1 MIGILTFYWADDY
14 GAMLQ
19 SYALKTYLNR
29 DSEAVLIPYFPRNL
43 RGRYRVIRYNRA
55 DNLPRRIFKIARQ
68 LRPKNFRCNL
78 SRRKRMSRFRS
89 EYLTKDRRCLQSSR
103 DIYKYNSEMDTYVAG
118 SDQIWNPEITEGFQE
133 GYFCTFRKWKKDSAH
148 YVAYAA
154 SIGMERLEEKYDG
167 ELSALLSNFDV
178 ISIREPLS
186 KPYISKRW
194 GKEPEVVLDPVFLL
208 EKKEWEELLDKT
220 PLPNEISERE
230 KDGYIAVYDTEYLP
244 EMAEY
249 LKNLEKNSGLAVVVI
264 SPVRK
269 SYKWTESEKLLIGR
283 GPLEFLAVLYHAA
296 YVVTNSFHGT
306 ALSVILKK
314 QFVSFP
320 HRTRG
325 ARMLDILRIAHL
337 EERLAYAGKKTV
349 QIDNTIDWDGVDKAL
364 EKEIIHSKEF
374 IKKEILAPLD
384 RYGSNRYT

>member
-19 SYALKTYLNR
+19 SYALKTYLNKY
-29 DSEAVLIPYFPRNL
+29 SEAVLIPYFPRNL

-55 DNLPRRIFKIARQ
+55 DNLPRRIFKMARQ
-68 LRPKNFRCNL
+68 LRPKNFRCSL
-78 SRRKRMSRFRS
+78 SRKKSMSRFRC
-89 EYLTKDRRCLQSSR
+89 EYLTKERRRLKSSK
-103 DIYKYNSEMDTYVAG
+103 DIIKYNSGIETYVTG

-133 GYFCTFRKWKKDSAH
+133 GYFCTFRKWKKDSAR

-208 EKKEWEELLDKT
+208 EKKEWEELLHKT
-220 PLPNEISERE
+220 PLPGEISERE
-230 KDGYIAVYDTEYLP
+230 GDGYIAVYDTEYLP

-249 LKNLEKNSGLAVVVI
+249 LKNLERNSGLTVVVI

-283 GPLEFLAVLYHAA
+283 GPLEFLTVLYHAE

-349 QIDNTIDWDGVDKAL
+349 QIDNTIDWDGADKAL

-374 IKKEILAPLD
+374 IQKEILAPLD
-384 RYGSNRYT
+384 RKESNRYT